1 MQYHKV
7 QNVTMAESGRTV
19 RRRPRRHGIKIR
31 ENLLEQDDVLRFIGV
46 TGLPGAGKGAFIDI
60 LEPRL
65 ADREIETRR
74 YSLSDVLRAEARSRG
89 LTVERPVLRRIAN
102 ELRQEQGSGVLSL
115 MVVRQI
121 RRELEDVPDGKRLVV
136 IVDAIR
142 NPEEVSALRR
152 ALGEKFVLVAV
163 EAPLELLVERIAS
176 RARYDE
182 PDEFVGRK
190 EAARQM
196 ILGESGKNEP
206 AHGHNIARCVAMA
219 DWRVDNSQSIDEMAV
234 QIGKLIDEIIPA
246 PAE

>member
-1 MQYHKV
+1 V
-7 QNVTMAESGRTV
+7 PPSIET
-19 RRRPRRHGIKIR
+19 R
-31 ENLLEQDDVLRFIGV
+31 ETLLEQDDVLRFIGV
-46 TGLPGAGKGAFIDI
+46 TGLPGAGKGAFID
-60 LEPRL
+60 LLKPRL
-65 ADREIETRR
+65 GGRGIETRC
-74 YSLSDVLRAEARSRG
+74 YSLSDVLRGEARSRG

-102 ELRQEQGSGVLSL
+102 ELRREQGSGVLSL
-115 MVVRQI
+115 MVVRQV
-121 RRELEDVPDGKRLVV
+121 RRELADVAPGTPLVV

-142 NPEEVSALRR
+142 NPEEVSALRQ

-163 EAPLELLVERIAS
+163 EAPLELLVERIAA

-196 ILGESGKNEP
+196 ILGESGKDEP

-219 DWRVDNSQSIDEMAV
+219 DWRVDNSQSIDELAA
-234 QIGKLIDEIIPA
+234 QIDNLIEEILPA

>member
-1 MQYHKV
+1 M
-7 QNVTMAESGRTV
+7 
-19 RRRPRRHGIKIR
+19 
-31 ENLLEQDDVLRFIGV
+31 EQDDVLRFIGV
-46 TGLPGAGKGAFIDI
+46 TGLPGAGKGAFID
-60 LEPRL
+60 LLKPRL
-65 ADREIETRR
+65 GARGIETWC
-74 YSLSDVLRAEARSRG
+74 YSLSDVLRGEARSRG

-102 ELRQEQGSGVLSL
+102 ELRREQGSGVLSL
-115 MVVRQI
+115 MVVRQV
-121 RRELEDVPDGKRLVV
+121 RRELAEVAPGTPLVV

-142 NPEEVSALRR
+142 NPEEVSALRQ

-163 EAPLELLVERIAS
+163 EAPLELLVERIAA

-196 ILGESGKNEP
+196 ILGESGQDEP

-219 DWRVDNSQSIDEMAV
+219 DWRVDNSHSIEELAV
-234 QIGKLIDEIIPA
+234 QIDNLIEDILPA

>member
-7 QNVTMAESGRTV
+7 QNVALAEGGYKV
-19 RRRPRRHGIKIR
+19 RHPRRDGREIR
-31 ENLLEQDDVLRFIGV
+31 EILLEQDDVIRFIGV
-46 TGLPGAGKGAFIDI
+46 TGLPGAGKGAFIDL

-65 ADREIETRR
+65 TDREIETWR
-74 YSLSDVLRAEARSRG
+74 YSLSDVLRAEARARG
-89 LTVERPVLRRIAN
+89 LTVERPVLRSIAN
-102 ELRQEQGSGVLSL
+102 ELRREQGSGVLSL

-121 RRELEDVPDGKRLVV
+121 RRELAELSDDTPLVV

-142 NPEEVSALRR
+142 NPDEVSALRQ
-152 ALGEKFVLVAV
+152 ALGEKFILVAV
-163 EAPLELLVERIAS
+163 EAPLELLVERIAA

-219 DWRVDNSQSIDEMAV
+219 DWRVDNSQSIDEMAG
-234 QIGKLIDEIIPA
+234 QIDRLIEEIVPA

>member
-7 QNVTMAESGRTV
+7 QNVATVDSGCTV
-19 RRRPRRHGIKIR
+19 RRPRCDGREIR
-31 ENLLEQDDVLRFIGV
+31 EILLEQDDVLRFIGV
-46 TGLPGAGKGAFIDI
+46 TGLPGAGKGAFIDL

-65 ADREIETRR
+65 VDREIETRR
-74 YSLSDVLRAEARSRG
+74 YSLSDVLRAEARARG

-102 ELRQEQGSGVLSL
+102 ELRREQGSGVLSL

-121 RRELEDVPDGKRLVV
+121 RRELAEISDGTPLVV
-136 IVDAIR
+136 IIDAIR
-142 NPEEVSALRR
+142 NPEEVSALRQ

-163 EAPLELLVERIAS
+163 EAPLELLVERIAA

-219 DWRVDNSQSIDEMAV
+219 DWRVDNSQSIDEMAA
-234 QIGKLIDEIIPA
+234 QIDRLIEEIVAA